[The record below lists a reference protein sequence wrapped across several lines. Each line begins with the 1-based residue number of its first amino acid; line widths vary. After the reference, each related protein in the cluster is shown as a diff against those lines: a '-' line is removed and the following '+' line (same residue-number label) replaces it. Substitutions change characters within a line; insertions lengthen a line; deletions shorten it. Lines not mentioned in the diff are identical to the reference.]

1 VNKINPFVKVLGAT
15 SGIMF
20 LILAGMFIYQGLNNT
35 AP

>member
-1 VNKINPFVKVLGAT
+1 VKVLGAT

-20 LILAGMFIYQGLNNT
+20 LVLAGMFMYQGLNNT